1 MIKMTAIVEPEMVDF
16 FNNERFS
23 GEILGYVAV
32 DTTGTKGVL
41 LYQQNKANTEILAID
56 TDDVEVAEGLL
67 RTTIYQ
73 TLQSGALTF
82 CDKSSIMWGEGFNL
96 EKTKEYKIEEFF
108 LRDCKGGCKGCKQGR
123 EKTN

>member
-1 MIKMTAIVEPEMVDF
+1 MIKMTGIKEPEMVDF
-16 FNNERFS
+16 FNNNRFF
-23 GEILGYVAV
+23 GKIFGYVAV

-41 LYQQNKANTEILAID
+41 LYRENGENTEVLAID
-56 TDDVEVAEGLL
+56 TDDIEIAEGLL
-67 RTTIYQ
+67 RATIYQ

-82 CDKSSIMWGEGFNL
+82 CDKSSIMWGEGFNI

-108 LRDCKGGCKGCKQGR
+108 SRACKGCSQGCKHNS